1 VNVSPGLQGVEQAS
15 GVDVAACIVDFAE
28 RLHAGDAQHRRT
40 RPDRRRRR

>member
-1 VNVSPGLQGVEQAS
+1 
-15 GVDVAACIVDFAE
+15 VDFAE